1 MRLPSSP
8 KTWVMPR
15 LRPIS
20 PSFIAMAAVSFPV
33 AFLELD
39 FYVDTR
45 REIQLHEGVDCL
57 GSGIEDVEEPLVGPH
72 LELLP
77 RGLVHVRRAQH
88 RPAVDHGGQEHG
100 TGDASARAAHRL
112 YDLLHGA
119 VEEIVVVRLEPDA
132 DLLVGADGDHLL
144 LRDLR
149 HHPRPHRPPPPP
161 QPQPPPPSPPP
172 PPAQL
177 DPHLPLL

>member
-1 MRLPSSP
+1 MPTTVHGPASTTVTGMRLPSSP

-33 AFLELD
+33 VCLELD

-45 REIQLHEGVDCL
+45 RKIQLHQSVDGL
-57 GSGIEDVEEPLVGPH
+57 GSGIEDIEESLVGPH
-72 LELLP
+72 LELLA

-88 RPAVDHGGQEHG
+88 RLH
-100 TGDASARAAHRL
+100 
-112 YDLLHGA
+112 DLLHGP
-119 VEEIVVVRLEPDA
+119 VEEIVVVRLEPDT
-132 DLLVGADGDHLL
+132 DLLVGADGNHSL

-149 HHPRPHRPPPPP
+149 YHPRPHRPPPPP
-161 QPQPPPPSPPP
+161 QCTR
-172 PPAQL
+172 
-177 DPHLPLL
+177 